1 MEERKEA
8 LQHRIV
14 WTDRKRG
21 NITGVTDVGSFDE
34 TTVILETDQGI
45 LTLKGK
51 GLHIGKLSLE
61 QGEVE
66 LDGVIALG
74 AGLSFFYDFLR
85 VLRRMI
91 RHGAVATGIE
101 DLLFW
106 LFGACLLFA
115 LMFYGTDGELRG
127 YVLLGTLCGAL
138 LYLQTAGPLLIR
150 GGTAMTNYIRRKRKK
165 CFFILKSN
173 RKKGTIKKK
182 P

>member
-1 MEERKEA
+1 MMS
-8 LQHRIV
+8 
-14 WTDRKRG
+14 
-21 NITGVTDVGSFDE
+21 DVIRQE
-34 TTVILETDQGI
+34 TTVFFLA
-45 LTLKGK
+45 
-51 GLHIGKLSLE
+51 
-61 QGEVE
+61 
-66 LDGVIALG
+66 IALG

-138 LYLQTAGPLLIR
+138 LYLQTAGPLPDPGRNSDDKLYPEK
-150 GGTAMTNYIRRKRKK
+150 TKK
-165 CFFILKSN
+165 MFFHIE
-173 RKKGTIKKK
+173 IQ
-182 P
+182 

>member
-1 MEERKEA
+1 MMS
-8 LQHRIV
+8 
-14 WTDRKRG
+14 
-21 NITGVTDVGSFDE
+21 DVIRQE
-34 TTVILETDQGI
+34 TTVFFLA
-45 LTLKGK
+45 
-51 GLHIGKLSLE
+51 
-61 QGEVE
+61 
-66 LDGVIALG
+66 IALG
-74 AGLSFFYDFLR
+74 AGLSFFCDFLR

-150 GGTAMTNYIRRKRKK
+150 GGTAMANYIRRKRKK

>member
-1 MEERKEA
+1 MMS
-8 LQHRIV
+8 
-14 WTDRKRG
+14 
-21 NITGVTDVGSFDE
+21 DVIRQE
-34 TTVILETDQGI
+34 TTVFFLA
-45 LTLKGK
+45 
-51 GLHIGKLSLE
+51 
-61 QGEVE
+61 
-66 LDGVIALG
+66 IALG

-106 LFGACLLFA
+106 LFG
-115 LMFYGTDGELRG
+115 GTDGELRG

-150 GGTAMTNYIRRKRKK
+150 GGTAMANYIRRKRKK

>member
-1 MEERKEA
+1 MS
-8 LQHRIV
+8 
-14 WTDRKRG
+14 
-21 NITGVTDVGSFDE
+21 DVIRQE
-34 TTVILETDQGI
+34 TTVFFLA
-45 LTLKGK
+45 
-51 GLHIGKLSLE
+51 
-61 QGEVE
+61 
-66 LDGVIALG
+66 IALG

-101 DLLFW
+101 D
-106 LFGACLLFA
+106 LLFA

-165 CFFILKSN
+165 CFSILKSN

>member
-1 MEERKEA
+1 MS
-8 LQHRIV
+8 
-14 WTDRKRG
+14 
-21 NITGVTDVGSFDE
+21 DVIRQE
-34 TTVILETDQGI
+34 TTVFFLA
-45 LTLKGK
+45 
-51 GLHIGKLSLE
+51 
-61 QGEVE
+61 
-66 LDGVIALG
+66 IALG

-91 RHGAVATGIE
+91 RHGVVATGIE
-101 DLLFW
+101 DLFSGCLAPAF
-106 LFGACLLFA
+106 CLL

-165 CFFILKSN
+165 CFSILKSN

>member
-1 MEERKEA
+1 MMS
-8 LQHRIV
+8 
-14 WTDRKRG
+14 
-21 NITGVTDVGSFDE
+21 DVIRQE
-34 TTVILETDQGI
+34 TTVFFLA
-45 LTLKGK
+45 
-51 GLHIGKLSLE
+51 
-61 QGEVE
+61 
-66 LDGVIALG
+66 IALG

-127 YVLLGTLCGAL
+127 YVLLGALCGAL
-138 LYLQTAGPLLIR
+138 LYLQIAGPLLIR

-165 CFFILKSN
+165 CFFTLKSN